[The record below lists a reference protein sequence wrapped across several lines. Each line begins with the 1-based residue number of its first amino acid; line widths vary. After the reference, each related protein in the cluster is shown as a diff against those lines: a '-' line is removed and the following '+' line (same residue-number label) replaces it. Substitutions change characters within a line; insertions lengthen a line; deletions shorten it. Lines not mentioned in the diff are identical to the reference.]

1 MILTRNEI
9 LKEVHTG
16 NIVIDPFEE
25 EALDAAS
32 YDMTLYHQIR
42 VFIEGLNE
50 IDLMEMAQNANMLM
64 DIRVSSRF
72 RRRGT
77 TS

>member
-9 LKEVHTG
+9 LKAVQAG
-16 NIVIDPFEE
+16 DIGIDPFQES
-25 EALDAAS
+25 ALDAAS

-50 IDLMEMAQNANMLM
+50 IA
-64 DIRVSSRF
+64 
-72 RRRGT
+72 
-77 TS
+77 